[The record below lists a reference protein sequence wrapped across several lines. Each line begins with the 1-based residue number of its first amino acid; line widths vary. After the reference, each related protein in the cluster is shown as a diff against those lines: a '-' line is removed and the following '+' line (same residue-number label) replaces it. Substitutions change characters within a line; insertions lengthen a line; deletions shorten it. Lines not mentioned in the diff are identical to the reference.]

1 MAVWMTLVCLVL
13 GKRFLNTPSRSM
25 RFMADSSYWIYIIHV
40 PLLFALQYQLMDQE
54 WNWLSKFVVSLGLT
68 LIIGVASYVLLVRWT
83 PIGWMLNGK
92 KK

>member
-1 MAVWMTLVCLVL
+1 
-13 GKRFLNTPSRSM
+13 M